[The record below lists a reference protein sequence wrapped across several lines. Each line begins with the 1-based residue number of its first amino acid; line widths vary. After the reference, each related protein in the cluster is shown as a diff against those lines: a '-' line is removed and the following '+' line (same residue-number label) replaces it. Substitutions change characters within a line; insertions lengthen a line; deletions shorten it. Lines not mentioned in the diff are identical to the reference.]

1 MIATVVAVC
10 LVTLAA
16 GYLLKARCTDPGSNQ
31 YRDLCYNDIQ
41 PLFGIRG
48 IQAGIFPYVNGD
60 VVDGDLVNGAI
71 EYPVLTGV
79 FMWFAGLFANTHG
92 DYLWVTAALL
102 TPFALI
108 AAYLLARMTAA
119 RALLFAAAPALV
131 LYAFHNWDLL
141 VVAAVMA
148 GMWAW
153 YRGQALWAAVA
164 FGVGAALKMYP
175 ALFLLPLALEGWRSG
190 DRRGAVRSLAVGAG
204 TFVAINL
211 PFALINFDGWWT
223 TYAFHQ
229 RRLPNFDTV
238 WMLGLQPDGDVIMSV
253 ESFNLLTTALIVVS
267 FAAAVVIGWR
277 RAVLREEDYPFL
289 QVAGAALVAFL
300 LWNKVHSPQYALW
313 LLPFFALLRVN
324 VGWWVAYSLADLAV
338 YAGIFRWF
346 YDYASSQDIAESTGA
361 KNLVLAG
368 IWSRALLL
376 AALYV
381 VFLRASS
388 ALHSEPD
395 HRKASQPSSRVS
407 LRTEQPAPG

>member
-1 MIATVVAVC
+1 MC
-10 LVTLAA
+10 LVTLLA
-16 GYLLKARCTDPGSNQ
+16 GYLFKERCSDPGSSP
-31 YRDLCYNDIQ
+31 YRDFCYNDIQ
-41 PLFGIRG
+41 PLYGIRG
-48 IQAGIFPYVNGD
+48 IQAGTFPYVHGD
-60 VVDGDLVNGAI
+60 LVDGELVNGAI

-79 FMWFAGLFANTHG
+79 FMWFAGLFADNYV
-92 DYLWVTAALL
+92 DYLWITAALL
-102 TPFALI
+102 TPFGLI
-108 AAYLLARMTAA
+108 AAYLLARMSRW
-119 RALLFAAAPALV
+119 RALLFAAAPAIV

-141 VVAAVMA
+141 VVSAVVA
-148 GMWAW
+148 GVWAW
-153 YRGQALWAAVA
+153 SRGETLWAAVA

-175 ALFLLPLALEGWRSG
+175 ALFLLPLALERWRAG
-190 DRRGAVRSLAVGAG
+190 DRRGSVQSLAAGAG

-223 TYAFHQ
+223 TYEFHQ

-238 WMLGLQPDGDVIMSV
+238 WMLGLQPDGDVLMSA
-253 ESFNLLTTALIVVS
+253 ESFNRLTTVLIVIS

-277 RAVLREEDYPFL
+277 RAVVRDEDYPFL
-289 QVAGAALVAFL
+289 QVSGAALVAFL

-346 YDYASSQDIAESTGA
+346 YDYASSEDIAESTGA

-368 IWSRALLL
+368 IWARAILLL
-376 AALYV
+376 ALYV
-381 VFLRASS
+381 VFLKASS

-395 HRKASQPSSRVS
+395 HRKASRPSSRVA
-407 LRTEQPAPG
+407 LTTEQPAPG